1 MFWMGVFLKF
11 SMKIIMLIC
20 TIFFVSIGH
29 AESHIRLDPTAAS
42 TRPQCKTTTGMYGKD
57 NLTEFEQSKRFSIP
71 DEDRLI
77 ITLYSKQDMP
87 CYTFNFTPEL
97 SPFMVLK
104 IEDHQLT
111 IMEMHGSTLN
121 GNWLERKYHMD
132 LKQQQLK
139 QFSKQY
145 ISFYTDENGQSH
157 PIYSDD

>member
-1 MFWMGVFLKF
+1 
-11 SMKIIMLIC
+11 
-20 TIFFVSIGH
+20 
-29 AESHIRLDPTAAS
+29 
-42 TRPQCKTTTGMYGKD
+42 
-57 NLTEFEQSKRFSIP
+57 
-71 DEDRLI
+71 
-77 ITLYSKQDMP
+77 
-87 CYTFNFTPEL
+87 
-97 SPFMVLK
+97 MVLK

-121 GNWLERKYHMD
+121 GNWLESKYHMD